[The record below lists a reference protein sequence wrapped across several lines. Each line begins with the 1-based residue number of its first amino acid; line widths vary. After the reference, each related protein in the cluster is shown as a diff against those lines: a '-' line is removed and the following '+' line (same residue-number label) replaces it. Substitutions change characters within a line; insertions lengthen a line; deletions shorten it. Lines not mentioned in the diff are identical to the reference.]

1 MDISVLFKYFPLK
14 LTEALKFMDNEKLQE
29 IRIIAERNCAIL
41 KGGKLCE
48 TNVKISAKDVTS
60 IVETMCRGSLYALQS
75 SLSSGF
81 FTIEGGHRVGVCG
94 KVSCENGKITHMSDI
109 SALCIRISREIIGA
123 ADNIM
128 DYIECED
135 RVYNTLII
143 SPPGCGKTT
152 VLRDIARNIGNRKKV
167 CIVDERSE
175 IAACIGG
182 VAQNDIGKFTC
193 VLDRAPKTEGMR
205 ILLRTMAP
213 DVIITDETGGENEEQ
228 AIYEIINCGIKLITT
243 IHGYNERDI
252 LRRQYFK
259 KLMEMGI
266 FERIIVLSNK
276 KGPATIEK
284 IITDGRVICLG

>member
-1 MDISVLFKYFPLK
+1 MNISMLFKYFPIK
-14 LTEALKFMDNEKLQE
+14 LTEALKCTDNEKIQE
-29 IRIIAERNCAIL
+29 IRIIAERNCVLL

-48 TNVKISAKDVTS
+48 TNVHISAKDVTT
-60 IVETMCRGSLYALQS
+60 IVEMMCRGSLYAMQS
-75 SLSSGF
+75 SLSNGF

-109 SALCIRISREIIGA
+109 SALCVRISREIIGA

-128 DYIECED
+128 EYIECKD

-143 SPPGCGKTT
+143 SPPGSGKTT
-152 VLRDIARNIGNRKKV
+152 ILRDIARNIGNRKKV

-175 IAACIGG
+175 IAACTGG
-182 VAQNDIGKFTC
+182 VAQNDVGKFTC

-228 AIYEIINCGIKLITT
+228 AIYEIINCGIKIITT

-252 LRRQYFK
+252 LRRQYFG

-266 FERIIVLSNK
+266 FERIIILSSR

-284 IITDGRVICLG
+284 IITDGRVIYRG

>member
-1 MDISVLFKYFPLK
+1 MDISVLFKYFPVK
-14 LTEALKFMDNEKLQE
+14 LTETLKFMNNEKLQE

-41 KGGKLCE
+41 KDGKLCE
-48 TNVKISAKDVTS
+48 TNVHISAKEVTS
-60 IVETMCRGSLYALQS
+60 IVETMCRGSLYAVQN

-94 KVSCENGKITHMSDI
+94 KVNCENGKITHMSDI

-128 DYIECED
+128 EYIECEE

-152 VLRDIARNIGNRKKV
+152 ILRDIARNIGNRKKV

-182 VAQNDIGKFTC
+182 TAQNDIGKFTC

-228 AIYEIINCGIKLITT
+228 AIYEIINCGIKIITT

-252 LRRQYFK
+252 MRRQYFK

-266 FERIIVLSNK
+266 FERIIVLSSR

-284 IITDGRVICLG
+284 IITDGRVIRRG